1 MQVTRSI
8 SELKRVR
15 ASLPG
20 TFGLVPTMGALHEGH
35 LSLVRTAREQ
45 CDHVGVSIFV
55 NPAQFGPG
63 EDLEKYP
70 RDLDRDFK
78 LLEPLSVDLAWT
90 PPSDAVYPPGFQTWV
105 LVEEVSKGL
114 EGGMRPG
121 HFRGVATVVAK
132 LFNLFVPDK
141 AFFGQKDAQQV
152 VVIKRMVEDLS
163 FPVEI
168 VTCPTV
174 REPDGLALSSRN
186 AYLNPKEREAATVLF
201 RALSAGQAVYELG
214 EQSGGALLRAMR
226 AILDSEPLAR
236 VDYLSAADPIT
247 LAEID
252 RGEAGILLSLAVRIG
267 KTRLI
272 DNLLLDPG
280 SSYAAHD

>member
-1 MQVTRSI
+1 VQVIRDI
-8 SELKRVR
+8 SNLRRAR

-35 LSLVRTAREQ
+35 LSLVRKARAE

-55 NPAQFGPG
+55 NPAQFGAN
-63 EDLEKYP
+63 E
-70 RDLDRDFK
+70 DLDRYPRNLERDLK
-78 LLEPLSVDLAWT
+78 LLEPLGVDLVWT
-90 PPSDAVYPPGFQTWV
+90 PSADAVYPPGFETWV
-105 LVEEVSKGL
+105 SVEEVSKGL
-114 EGGMRPG
+114 EGGRRRG

-132 LFNLFVPDK
+132 LFNVFVPDK

-152 VVIKRMVEDLS
+152 VVIKRIVEDLS

-168 VTCPTV
+168 VICPTV
-174 REPDGLALSSRN
+174 READGLALSSRN
-186 AYLNPKEREAATVLF
+186 AYLSSEERQAATVLF
-201 RALSAGQAVYELG
+201 RALSAGRTAYELG
-214 EQSGGALLRAMR
+214 ERDGSSLRAAMQG
-226 AILDSEPLAR
+226 ILDGEPLAQ

-252 RGEAGILLSLAVRIG
+252 RSEAGILLSLAVRIG

-272 DNLLLDPG
+272 DNILLSPG
-280 SSYAAHD
+280 SAYAARH